1 MNRHIK
7 NWFKQHA
14 HAFFFSLGQYIK
26 NPINNI
32 LTTFVIGI
40 SLAFP
45 TGFYVFLNNIQILSS
60 GWEESIEIN
69 LFLDAAINEQE
80 ANIIANRLSK
90 RNDVSEIILIKKD
103 EALAEYKKLSGF
115 SDALDVL
122 DENPFPNVILVKQV
136 LKDTNEYKTKKLISE
151 LETMTEVDNI
161 QYDNIWIKRLIRI
174 LDIIKIVIF
183 IISTLLAI
191 AVLLI
196 VGNTIRLS
204 IYSYRDEIEITKL
217 FGGTDNFI
225 QRPFLYSGFWYG
237 LFGGVIAWLLIT
249 ASLHILNE
257 PIKNLSNLYSGNFQ
271 LIGIGPI
278 NTLYLFGAG
287 ILLGLLGSWV
297 SVKRHLYSIE
307 AN

>member
-161 QYDNIWIKRLIRI
+161 QYDNTWVKRLIRI

-217 FGGTDNFI
+217 FGGTDSFI
-225 QRPFLYSGFWYG
+225 QRPFLYSGIWYG
-237 LFGGVIAWLLIT
+237 IFGSIIAWLLIT
-249 ASLHILNE
+249 ISIQILSG
-257 PIKNLSNLYSGNFQ
+257 PIKNLSA
-271 LIGIGPI
+271 
-278 NTLYLFGAG
+278 LYLSSFNLVGLGVTNTFYLFSTGA
-287 ILLGLLGSWV
+287 LLGLLGSWI
-297 SVKRHLYSIE
+297 SVKRHLYAIE
-307 AN
+307 TD

>member
-1 MNRHIK
+1 MHRHIK

-103 EALAEYKKLSGF
+103 AALAEYKKLSGF

-161 QYDNIWIKRLIRI
+161 QYDNTWVKRLIRI
-174 LDIIKIVIF
+174 LDIIKIVIY

-191 AVLLI
+191 SLGAVFMGAMTYIGNAPNFMVKSIAEENKINMPSFFGFMFWSICILVPVLI
-196 VGNTIRLS
+196 VFSL
-204 IYSYRDEIEITKL
+204 IY
-217 FGGTDNFI
+217 F
-225 QRPFLYSGFWYG
+225 
-237 LFGGVIAWLLIT
+237 
-249 ASLHILNE
+249 
-257 PIKNLSNLYSGNFQ
+257 
-271 LIGIGPI
+271 
-278 NTLYLFGAG
+278 
-287 ILLGLLGSWV
+287 
-297 SVKRHLYSIE
+297 
-307 AN
+307 